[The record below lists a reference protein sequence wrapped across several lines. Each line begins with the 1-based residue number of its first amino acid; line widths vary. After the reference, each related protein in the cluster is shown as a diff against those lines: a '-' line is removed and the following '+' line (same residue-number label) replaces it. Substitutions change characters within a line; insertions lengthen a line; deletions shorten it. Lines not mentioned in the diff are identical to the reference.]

1 MVSTR
6 ADLYRK
12 LVLCL
17 VLFLLFAEQSDAWR
31 RRRRRRRVPPPPP
44 PDRTAPTFTSCPG
57 NIGNYYTSSTS
68 TTVYVSWTRPTA
80 TDNAGTPSVSIS
92 SGRGPTHFSPGSHTT
107 IYTARDPAGNTA
119 TCSVTFSVVVI
130 LCPST
135 PSNPAHGSVGCS
147 NSRSVGSRCTYTC
160 ATGYRL
166 VGGSSVRTCTRGGN
180 SASWSGSAPRCELVT
195 CGALT
200 NPANGRVTCSSGHSY
215 NSRCTFTC
223 NSGYSLRGTGSL
235 VCQAS
240 GSWSASAP
248 TCADTTNPAF
258 RSCPSSF
265 TTYASNLATS
275 ATVRWPAV
283 RVSDNSGAT
292 ITPRQTTGRGSGNS
306 FSEGVHPITYTA
318 ADPAGNTATCSF
330 SITVAVIRCSALSAV
345 EPLRVSCPN
354 GRIRG
359 STCSYSC
366 GTGYRLQGRGSTA
379 CSKTGTTGSWT
390 NPAPTCQILQCP
402 APNVPA
408 NGRVVGSCS
417 RNYGSTC
424 NYACNTGYAINNSQR
439 RCTANPGSTTAS
451 WQGAAPVCTRK
462 HCTKPHLT
470 PALSI
475 STTGACPAGNVVPT
489 GNRCSFTCST
499 GYYMQGASVLTCQ
512 HDRTWSGNAPTCHLI
527 TCPTSALPAPSNGRR
542 QGCTNTRE
550 NYGTV
555 CTLTC
560 NVGYL
565 PTAPV
570 QRTCADDGD
579 GDGNGFW
586 RGEDLSCTIVT
597 CPQPPVPA
605 NGAIGSCVFQGASQN
620 IGGRQKFSTRC
631 TLTCNLGFSQTRGS
645 SSRVCQASGA
655 WDGTLPT
662 CEDTTQ
668 PELTC
673 PGDKTFVAGERSTSA
688 PIPWDSWEPVTGRD
702 RGAPLPATLDPI
714 DGVAVGP
721 VKPATL
727 QEGSHRVVYT
737 STDPAGNS
745 ASCAFNIRI
754 QVSRCPPLPVPHHG
768 VTALTPGNGRCDG
781 AALFGSS
788 CRVTCE
794 VGHTL
799 STGAASSTRRCE
811 RASPTTLA
819 GFWSGQFEVCNVNNC
834 TLPAVTHGS
843 ATNCQPPKVPYQTAC
858 VFACDDGYTT
868 PSRVE
873 SLRRTCQ
880 ADGSWSGSDLH
891 CTVVKTCPA
900 EMRIPFGEV
909 MPQQCSTA
917 SVVPFGTSCEFSCR
931 RGFQL
936 RGPASLACSTE
947 GEWSHSE
954 RPHCQDVEAPAF
966 DIPCPHHIRVD
977 AERGGLQAHVDFQ
990 QPVAS
995 DNSGQVN
1002 VTRVNGIL
1010 PPDSIFQ
1017 EGETRIS
1024 YLATDATGLETR
1036 CDVVVTVQVHR
1047 CSVQQPLPHGSV
1059 VGCQD
1064 PYVGNQCN
1072 FACDVGYDLVGP
1084 AMVSCDL
1091 SPDMRPIWSDAIPVC
1106 QVRTCPPLPV
1116 QPPATVS
1123 GCGRPGIPAP
1133 YATVCTFR
1141 CPPGYQGVGPNAT
1154 RCQADR
1160 VWSSTN
1166 FICERK
1172 ACPPLVETA
1181 QITIAPASCLNDSRY
1196 EDVCNLQ
1203 CRTPGFE
1210 IDPAQLSETVCSA
1223 SQTWTK
1229 DVSQAICADVE
1240 PPTFSEC
1247 PGDIVAYADRSS
1259 NQTNVQWQL
1268 EASDNSGIRPAVTCD
1283 RQPGVMTSGRNEV
1296 TCTAEDDAENRVT
1309 CQFDVIVRV
1318 RRCPELQPP
1327 TFGTL
1332 AGSCDTSFGSVCH
1345 VTCLVGY
1352 SLVGSSEASCEFD
1365 GTNMH
1370 WEVQEV
1376 PYCEVI
1382 GCEPLVIHPSVV
1394 VSPEECTSADRVH
1407 AGTVCTVHCDND
1419 LTLSPDTGSLTCLHS
1434 GMWEGGVEPDS
1445 LLCSDLRAPVITS
1458 CPTQEIVATRT
1469 EFWGAEVT
1477 FDFPTAIDNV
1487 DKNLQVLTSPPDLGS
1502 PYNFTSDTRCTVSFR
1517 DASNNSASCV
1527 FQVKLISEVPPRV
1540 EFCPPDQ
1547 NITTTTKLTEVRW
1560 DLPIFTPLPGTDMI
1574 ETCNQAKNPA
1584 LLPWGKHTILYQA
1597 SEKQSGLK
1605 AVCRITVAITP
1616 VPCHELNVPVNGA
1629 LACDDGFAYGR
1640 YCTMT
1645 CNSAYDIPRMRSSLA
1660 PQKLFICGMSGV
1672 WYPHARVPDCS
1683 KVKRPHRLNLPLSIM
1698 YYGGDCTSDYEQT
1711 HTEISQKFLD
1721 IIKQTDFADICT
1733 RNKLCTP
1740 EHIHIT
1746 CGAGKTRRRRDIDGE
1761 MVWPDD
1767 SKEGN
1772 TTIVSMILTVP
1783 QGNNEVVENEKV
1795 ERQRLREL
1803 SHHLGHEIEGLIKG
1817 VGGRRDDWQ
1826 STTPSY
1832 SLLLKE
1838 LSVDCDDGYIPNHD
1852 QLTCVAC
1859 PTGHYFR
1866 QESEECLECE
1876 MGSYQ
1881 DEQAQSQCKP
1891 CVDGT
1896 WTRETGARAV
1906 SDCEFQCEKGYYS
1919 TSGFVPC
1926 IPCEEGQYQPV
1937 RGQTGCLSCPAGNT
1951 SIPGAISS
1959 QDCREPV

>member
-17 VLFLLFAEQSDAWR
+17 VLFLLFAEQS
-31 RRRRRRRVPPPPP
+31 
-44 PDRTAPTFTSCPG
+44 DRTAPTFTSCPG

-147 NSRSVGSRCTYTC
+147 NSRSVGSRCTYAC
-160 ATGYRL
+160 STGYRL
-166 VGGSSVRTCTRGGN
+166 VGGSSVRTCTRRGN
-180 SASWSGSAPRCELVT
+180 SASWSGSAPRCEVVT

-283 RVSDNSGAT
+283 TVSDNSGAT

-439 RCTANPGSTTAS
+439 RCTAKRGSTTAS

-489 GNRCSFTCST
+489 GNRCSFSCSA

-512 HDRTWSGNAPTCHLI
+512 HDRTWSGNPPTCHH
-527 TCPTSALPAPSNGRR
+527 
-542 QGCTNTRE
+542 
-550 NYGTV
+550 
-555 CTLTC
+555 
-560 NVGYL
+560 
-565 PTAPV
+565 
-570 QRTCADDGD
+570 
-579 GDGNGFW
+579 
-586 RGEDLSCTIVT
+586 
-597 CPQPPVPA
+597 
-605 NGAIGSCVFQGASQN
+605 
-620 IGGRQKFSTRC
+620 
-631 TLTCNLGFSQTRGS
+631 
-645 SSRVCQASGA
+645 
-655 WDGTLPT
+655 
-662 CEDTTQ
+662 TTQ

-702 RGAPLPATLDPI
+702 RGAPLPATLDTI

-917 SVVPFGTSCEFSCR
+917 SAVPFGTSCEFSCG

-936 RGPASLACSTE
+936 RGPALLACSTE
-947 GEWSHSE
+947 GEWNHSE
-954 RPHCQDVEAPAF
+954 RPYCQDVEAPAF
-966 DIPCPHHIRVD
+966 DVPCPHHIRVD

-1010 PPDSIFQ
+1010 PPDNIFQ

-1036 CDVVVTVQVHR
+1036 CNVVVTVQVHR
-1047 CSVQQPLPHGSV
+1047 CGFQQPLPHGSV

-1064 PYVGNQCN
+1064 PYVGSRCN
-1072 FACDVGYDLVGP
+1072 FACDIGHDLVGP

-1091 SPDMRPIWSDAIPVC
+1091 SPDTRPVWSDARPVC

-1123 GCGRPGIPAP
+1123 GCGRPGVPAP
-1133 YATVCTFR
+1133 YNTLCTFH
-1141 CPPGYQGVGPNAT
+1141 CPPGYQGVGPNVT
-1154 RCQADR
+1154 RCKADG
-1160 VWSSTN
+1160 VWFSTN
-1166 FICERK
+1166 FICQRK

-1210 IDPAQLSETVCSA
+1210 IEPAQLSETVCSA

-1296 TCTAEDDAENRVT
+1296 TCTAEDDAEKRVT
-1309 CQFDVIVRV
+1309 CQFDVIIRV

-1327 TFGTL
+1327 MFGTL

-1352 SLVGSSEASCEFD
+1352 FLVGSSEASCEFD
-1365 GTNMH
+1365 GTDMH
-1370 WEVQEV
+1370 WEVQEE
-1376 PYCEVI
+1376 PHCEVI

-1394 VSPEECTSADRVH
+1394 VSPEECTMADRVH

-1419 LTLSPDTGSLTCLHS
+1419 LTLSPDTGSLTCLQS

-1445 LLCSDLRAPVITS
+1445 LLCSDLHAPVITS

-1477 FDFPTAIDNV
+1477 FDFPTASDNIDR
-1487 DKNLQVLTSPPDLGS
+1487 DLQVWTSPPDLRS
-1502 PYNFTSDTRCTVSFR
+1502 PYNFTSDTRCTVSFQ
-1517 DASNNSASCV
+1517 DASNNSASCI

-1616 VPCHELNVPVNGA
+1616 VPCHELNVPANGA

-1772 TTIVSMILTVP
+1772 TTILSMILTVP

-1803 SHHLGHEIEGLIKG
+1803 SHHLGRGIESLIKG

-1832 SLLLKE
+1832 SLLLEE
-1838 LSVDCDDGYIPNHD
+1838 LFVDCEDGYIPNHD

-1859 PTGHYFR
+1859 PTGHYFK
-1866 QESEECLECE
+1866 QESGECLECE

-1919 TSGFVPC
+1919 ASGFAPC
-1926 IPCEEGQYQPV
+1926 IPCEEGQYQPF